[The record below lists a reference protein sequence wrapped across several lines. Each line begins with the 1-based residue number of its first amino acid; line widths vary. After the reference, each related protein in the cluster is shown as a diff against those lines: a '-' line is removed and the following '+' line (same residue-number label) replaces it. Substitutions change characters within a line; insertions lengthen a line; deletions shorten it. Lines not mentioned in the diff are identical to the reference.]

1 MSEPVRV
8 HLDPDYVYTYSALS
22 VFWPESEF
30 HALIAR
36 WPQLADHLGA
46 SWDEHR
52 RPSNGAVRS
61 AKEADFELSCC
72 PPTYPASRRSRRPLR
87 HVSGE
92 GRPARPSGPA
102 QRHHRHA
109 GLAARPDGSVLVRV
123 GAQVQAVLSAARTRR
138 TGLRFD
144 DRDGPA
150 HGPRRR
156 TQRSVVRCAAVG
168 RKAGTGTVRPMPESD
183 CAATVDDH

>member
-52 RPSNGAVRS
+52 RRVERHCALCERGGLRVELLPADVPGFAAFLADRGVTSPEKDDLLAHPDLRS
-61 AKEADFELSCC
+61 VTTAML
-72 PPTYPASRRSRRPLR
+72 
-87 HVSGE
+87 
-92 GRPARPSGPA
+92 
-102 QRHHRHA
+102 
-109 GLAARPDGSVLVRV
+109 GLAARPDGSLLVRV
-123 GAQVQAVLSAARTRR
+123 GAQVQAVLSAARTR
-138 TGLRFD
+138 
-144 DRDGPA
+144 
-150 HGPRRR
+150 
-156 TQRSVVRCAAVG
+156 
-168 RKAGTGTVRPMPESD
+168 
-183 CAATVDDH
+183 